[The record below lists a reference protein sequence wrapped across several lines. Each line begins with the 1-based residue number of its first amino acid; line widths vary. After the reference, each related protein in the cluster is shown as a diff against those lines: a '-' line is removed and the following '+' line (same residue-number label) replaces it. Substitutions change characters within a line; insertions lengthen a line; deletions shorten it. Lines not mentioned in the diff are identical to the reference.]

1 MARRRVQYGIVDA
14 ADADVAAGAPGF
26 RTTWQSKADLK
37 EKLMSIDDVPKDCKL
52 YFWDGQ
58 LWLRWE
64 DLDDLPGSEHDPLR
78 IKVVRPQH
86 AGEMVFSQNCN
97 RVDKGCL
104 DGGALQDARGAHAF
118 SAASCCEDFNASPG
132 QCPSV
137 ACVCSVLNLVTMLD
151 MLHTT

>member
-104 DGGALQDARGAHAF
+104 VPCKMQGVHTPSLLPPVVRTSMHPQDNALL
-118 SAASCCEDFNASPG
+118 SLVSV
-132 QCPSV
+132 QC
-137 ACVCSVLNLVTMLD
+137 
-151 MLHTT
+151 